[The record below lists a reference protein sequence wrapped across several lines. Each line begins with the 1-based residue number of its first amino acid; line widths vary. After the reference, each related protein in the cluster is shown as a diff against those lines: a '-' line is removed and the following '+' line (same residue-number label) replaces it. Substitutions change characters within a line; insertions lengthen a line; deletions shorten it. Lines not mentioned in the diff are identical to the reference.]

1 MVCFEG
7 FSKANHT
14 WLPVH
19 ENYIELNL
27 AKQIIAN
34 ESHYKI
40 YTSLIKMR
48 QRKAALQHGNLKT
61 LVQNNGQ
68 VLIVIRQ
75 YNEQSVVL
83 LMNFDDQIDQVVN
96 LTGQGLANEL
106 VVEIA
111 TIGLPITK
119 G

>member
-1 MVCFEG
+1 MVYFEG
-7 FSKANHT
+7 FSKANRT
-14 WLPVH
+14 WLPIH

-27 AKQIIAN
+27 AKQKIAN

-48 QRKAALQHGNLKT
+48 QRETALQQGNLKT

-75 YNEQSVVL
+75 HNEQSVVL
-83 LMNFDDQIDQVVN
+83 LINFNDKIAQIVN

-106 VVEIA
+106 VVEVA
-111 TIGLPITK
+111 TISSPVKK

>member
-1 MVCFEG
+1 MVYFEG
-7 FSKANHT
+7 FSKANRT
-14 WLPVH
+14 WLPIY

-27 AKQIIAN
+27 AKQKIAN

-40 YTSLIKMR
+40 YASLIKMR
-48 QRKAALQHGNLKT
+48 QRETALQQGNLKT

-75 YNEQSVVL
+75 HNEQSVVFL
-83 LMNFDDQIDQVVN
+83 INFNDKIAQIVN

-106 VVEIA
+106 VVEVA
-111 TIGLPITK
+111 TIGSPVKK